1 MPEKPTY
8 RYDIQGLRAI
18 AALLVAAY
26 HIWFHRVSGAVDLFF
41 FISAYFMTGSLL
53 RRLPGEHIREAWA
66 QVRHFWGNLLKR
78 MLPQAWLVVA
88 VTTLGT
94 WLLTP
99 MTWWRQILGEII
111 GAATF
116 SVNWVLAAH
125 GNDYLHA
132 GDVASPVQHYW
143 AMAVQMQVYLVW
155 PLLIW
160 AAIAVAR
167 RLKRSPAAAV
177 VLMLA
182 VTGGASLVHSIV
194 LTATN
199 QPLAYYDTLA
209 RFWEFCAGG
218 IFAVALPRLERRMAG
233 LPRTRLVAGWVGLLG
248 LLGFGMIVNVSSAFP
263 GIIAAVPLTFAAL
276 IFLSHNTGSRFSTER
291 LLSSRPLTWLGSN
304 SYGLY
309 LWHWPIIVLWMAHN
323 DQTQLTTPQ
332 GIVAI
337 EAAIVLAW
345 LSTRF
350 VEQPIR
356 RATSRTAPAADRRR
370 SVRLGSLAVRLG
382 ALGAS
387 LALVIGAWAGDI
399 LRLTLVGARAD
410 NPGAAVLSPEYSGP
424 QLFTT
429 LQPALTSLSGEWPRW
444 NADCHTVSGYGQEV
458 SECELDARRDTDQST
473 APTIFVTGSSHVDTW
488 NTVLAELVQRQGWR
502 MRVIVGP
509 GCDMHAFTDEQ
520 PELAAGTV
528 TSDACAAQNQI
539 AFDEIRSEHPDVVFT
554 TGNRSIEDQPEV
566 VVDSRFLTRAE
577 QLRTLGIPVIA
588 LRDNPRY
595 TTSPSTCLAQAR
607 DPMTAVN
614 RCSHDAATVLDPQ
627 PYDTFFP
634 APLFDDPQF
643 VTMDLSSQFCPD
655 NVCPP
660 VIGGVTVYLDN
671 SHPTRTYVES
681 MAPVFDEAFTAALA
695 QTQAAATTGADA

>member
-1 MPEKPTY
+1 
-8 RYDIQGLRAI
+8 
-18 AALLVAAY
+18 
-26 HIWFHRVSGAVDLFF
+26 
-41 FISAYFMTGSLL
+41 
-53 RRLPGEHIREAWA
+53 
-66 QVRHFWGNLLKR
+66 
-78 MLPQAWLVVA
+78 
-88 VTTLGT
+88 
-94 WLLTP
+94 
-99 MTWWRQILGEII
+99 
-111 GAATF
+111 
-116 SVNWVLAAH
+116 VLAAH

-356 RATSRTAPAADRRR
+356 RATSRTAPAGRPSTFGQTWQPDRPARCTGRFSRPGDRSLGRRYPPADAGGRTSGQSRCCR
-370 SVRLGSLAVRLG
+370 AV
-382 ALGAS
+382 
-387 LALVIGAWAGDI
+387 AGV
-399 LRLTLVGARAD
+399 LR
-410 NPGAAVLSPEYSGP
+410 PAAVHHTPASADLP
-424 QLFTT
+424 QRGM
-429 LQPALTSLSGEWPRW
+429 AS
-444 NADCHTVSGYGQEV
+444 
-458 SECELDARRDTDQST
+458 
-473 APTIFVTGSSHVDTW
+473 
-488 NTVLAELVQRQGWR
+488 
-502 MRVIVGP
+502 
-509 GCDMHAFTDEQ
+509 
-520 PELAAGTV
+520 
-528 TSDACAAQNQI
+528 
-539 AFDEIRSEHPDVVFT
+539 
-554 TGNRSIEDQPEV
+554 
-566 VVDSRFLTRAE
+566 
-577 QLRTLGIPVIA
+577 
-588 LRDNPRY
+588 
-595 TTSPSTCLAQAR
+595 
-607 DPMTAVN
+607 
-614 RCSHDAATVLDPQ
+614 
-627 PYDTFFP
+627 
-634 APLFDDPQF
+634 
-643 VTMDLSSQFCPD
+643 
-655 NVCPP
+655 
-660 VIGGVTVYLDN
+660 
-671 SHPTRTYVES
+671 VER
-681 MAPVFDEAFTAALA
+681 
-695 QTQAAATTGADA
+695 